1 MRNGKANSNTT
12 GTNLGFEAKLWSMA
26 DNLRGSMDSADG
38 GYPCAPA
45 CYSYCTWK
53 SKLSVVQ
60 RRLMGEEGDS

>member
-1 MRNGKANSNTT
+1 MARGKTKGSTT
-12 GTNLGFEAKLWSMA
+12 GANLGFESKPWSMA
-26 DNLRGSMDSADG
+26 DSLRGSMDSVDG